1 MRYLPDKKGQNRR
14 QLRVGI
20 DVEQVCQKYGTSV
33 LRRCRGILRD
43 ADEAQ
48 DAAQEIFVIVM
59 QKGDQFRGDTD
70 VGGWLYRIT
79 TNHCLNRLR
88 SGRRRTARE
97 QSDGAAT
104 WSGWEA
110 PDPYLRSAARD
121 QLDSLFR
128 QLDTLGQSILIYRYL
143 DGMTQEEIATVT
155 GKSRRTVGKRLKK
168 IDALVATSQAGQ
180 P

>member
-1 MRYLPDKKGQNRR
+1 M
-14 QLRVGI
+14 
-20 DVEQVCQKYGTSV
+20 
-33 LRRCRGILRD
+33 
-43 ADEAQ
+43 
-48 DAAQEIFVIVM
+48 IVM

-97 QSDGAAT
+97 QSDSAAT